1 MKGTKMV
8 HTRAMDLT
16 PPRMTEAVS
25 MQMAMPMIQVGMPNV
40 SLASREMEL
49 ACTVQPMPNEANA
62 VKTAKRTASH
72 FMPNPRSKAYIGP
85 P

>member
-1 MKGTKMV
+1 MMGTKMV

-25 MQMAMPMIQVGMPNV
+25 MQMAMPISQVGMPNV

-49 ACTVQPMPNEANA
+49 ACTVHPIPKEAKA
-62 VKTAKRTASH
+62 VKTAKRMASH
-72 FMPNPRSKAYIGP
+72 FM
-85 P
+85 